1 VRLFAAPALATRA
14 LDGGEGASY
23 GVAWLFPAVGGLAG
37 LVVVILGLVAR
48 AAGGGAVTAV

>member
-23 GVAWLFPAVGGLAG
+23 GVAWLFPAAGGLAG
-37 LVVVILGLVAR
+37 LVVVILVWLRVPR
-48 AAGGGAVTAV
+48 AAAP